1 MAGQGKVQSKAQCK
15 TGLGR
20 RAEIVQITTD
30 YFLCN
35 NQFGAF
41 GLWDVFVSDQHCYT
55 FMKTVALG
63 FDILNE
69 TESAVL
75 KFCRLSLF
83 LKNLFYRLFR
93 LWLKLNVR
101 S

>member
-1 MAGQGKVQSKAQCK
+1 MTMTDRQMYRQAGRGKAGQSTRQNRARQ
-15 TGLGR
+15 GR
-20 RAEIVQITTD
+20 RVELVQIFAD
-30 YFLCN
+30 NFLCN

-69 TESAVL
+69 NESTVF
-75 KFCRLSLF
+75 K
-83 LKNLFYRLFR
+83 
-93 LWLKLNVR
+93 
-101 S
+101 